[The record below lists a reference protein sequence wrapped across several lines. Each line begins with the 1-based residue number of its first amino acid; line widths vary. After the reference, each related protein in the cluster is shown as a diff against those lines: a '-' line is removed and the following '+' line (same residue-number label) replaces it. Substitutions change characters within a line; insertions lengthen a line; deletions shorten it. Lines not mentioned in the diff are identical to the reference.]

1 MNKLI
6 KLFIASALVMGFQV
20 PAFAQASLE
29 EVIVTA
35 QRTEQSLQD
44 VPIAVT
50 ALSSDDLE
58 ERQVITFSDLQI
70 NVPSLQFG
78 QGQYANS
85 SISLRGVGNLAVGQS
100 YDGSVG
106 YHLNEVPI
114 PTTAIGDENF
124 DVARIEV
131 LRGPQGTLYGRG
143 TTGGAVNV
151 VTNMP
156 DFDETYGS
164 AKITAGNYNT
174 QKLEGMFN
182 LPINDM
188 FAVRFAGYGLKRDGF
203 IDNLYMPDTHYDNRD
218 QSSGRLTLAFQSGDT
233 TASLMWQNYNENSHR
248 SRKGDFIC
256 TTSPTP
262 DRGCVLGGKNKDM
275 PNPAGTYDGMIG
287 AYLIGIAPPAGNYQ
301 TYIDLGLLSGD
312 AIRPTG
318 MNRLQ
323 THSDF
328 EPFWRTDA
336 DTVTFEIAH
345 QLDIGEISASYTTYD
360 SMHISRA
367 DTDMTVGARLACRDT
382 QGTASKADDVYVINE
397 GNAVLATARC
407 GATAAL
413 FQSVNMLNLV
423 EGGFRGV
430 NGPTIAEEFK
440 GGAAIFKDEY
450 YLSKGNRTTFING
463 NTAEGQNRYTE
474 IKFASDFGGKHEF
487 IIGANYMEGESFNR
501 FLTASSPLQQL
512 SVVAAYYLPTFAP
525 HGDFSMQAQGIFGEY
540 YYQINDDM
548 KLTIGARW
556 ADETKDES
564 PIKANYASTIDYT
577 NNYLDGGHN
586 NGIGALLV
594 ANHGHTAG
602 DVFMVDQTIH
612 NAVLNRDVLHS
623 TAVVDVNGTTMKQ
636 ALMSGGANGSLASK
650 SAQENIAQQI
660 VATGT
665 NFNTALN
672 TTTAAYVTK
681 YYQVLDG
688 ITSQHRASTNYQTI
702 LALKEDGT
710 DAEKQALADS
720 HFAHVG
726 AHTEFAALVNAA
738 GQIPSLYVRDQ
749 SYRIPGWPAYLSDVF
764 EYETTAGRIVFDWQ
778 YDDNSMM
785 YASYSRGVKPGGINT
800 AANPRTIKPCVAGST
815 GGVSWEAGPADTCA
829 DVPPN
834 TDEEVV
840 DTFEIGVKTDLMD
853 GQVRLNATAFFND
866 YTDLQ
871 IASTLNAAEYNFG
884 SDAEIL
890 GAEIE
895 MSYLPANLP
904 NWRFDLMASFLD
916 TEITA
921 ADKKLNPFNKLAQGA
936 PEDISSTHQ
945 MVRCTVLIFDGTD
958 ACIGSGFVVK
968 KSDLKAEFDAGT
980 YTNGTAGLTSAQMWV
995 MDLGAVDG
1003 SGNITA
1009 YPSYGD
1015 RNYYD
1020 ADSYTSIA
1028 GFMNIETSSGV
1039 NVNVVGNELP
1049 YAPDTT
1055 LNLSASYTYTMSNGF
1070 TLIPT
1075 ANIYYQ
1081 SSMYNSEFNS
1091 DLTDVID
1098 SWEEVN
1104 LGLLV
1109 IPSNADWTLRAY
1121 ARNVTDEDNVTTIF
1135 NSTDITG
1142 NYQTYQYRDPRTV
1155 GIEISMDF

>member
-1 MNKLI
+1 MNRFI
-6 KLFIASALVMGFQV
+6 KYCLAITVALGFQV

-50 ALSSDDLE
+50 ALSADDLE
-58 ERQVITFSDLQI
+58 GRQVVTFSDLQL

-85 SISLRGVGNLAVGQS
+85 SISLRGIGALAVGQS

-114 PTTAIGDENF
+114 PTSAIGDENF

-156 DFDETYGS
+156 DFDETYGRV
-164 AKITAGNYNT
+164 KVTAGNYNT

-182 LPINDM
+182 LPINDN
-188 FAVRFAGYGLKRDGF
+188 FAVRFAGYGLKRDGY
-203 IDNLYMPDTHYDNRD
+203 IDNLFMPDTHYDNRD

-233 TASLMWQNYNENSHR
+233 SASLMWQNYNEDSHR

-287 AYLIGIAPPAGNYQ
+287 AYLLGIAPPAGNYQ
-301 TYIDLGLLSGD
+301 KYIDLGLLSGN

-318 MNRLQ
+318 MTRQQ

-328 EPFWRTDA
+328 EPIWMTDS

-345 QLDIGEISASYTTYD
+345 QLDMGEISASYSTYD
-360 SMHISRA
+360 AAAYSRA
-367 DTDMTVGARLACRDT
+367 DTDMTVGPRLGCRDT
-382 QGTASKADDVYVINE
+382 QGTASTADDVYVVNE
-397 GNAVLATARC
+397 GTAVLATARC

-413 FQSVNMLNLV
+413 TQTVNMLDLV
-423 EGGFRGV
+423 EGGMRGIK
-430 NGPTIAEEFK
+430 GPTIAEEFK
-440 GGAAIFKDEY
+440 GGAAIFQDKY
-450 YLSKGNRTTFING
+450 YLSQGNRTTFLNG
-463 NTAEGQNRYTE
+463 NTGEAQNRYSE

-487 IIGANYMEGESFNR
+487 ILGANYMEGESFNR
-501 FLTASSPLQQL
+501 FMTASSPLQQL
-512 SVVAAYYLPTFAP
+512 TLVAAYYLPTFAP
-525 HGDFSMQAQGIFGEY
+525 HSDFSMQAQGIFGEY

-548 KLTIGARW
+548 KLTVGARW
-556 ADETKDES
+556 ADEVKDAS
-564 PIKANYASTIDYT
+564 DIKANYASTIDYT
-577 NNYLDGGHN
+577 NNFLDGFHN
-586 NGIGALLV
+586 NGIGQLLID
-594 ANHGHTAG
+594 NHNHTAG

-612 NAVLNRDVLHS
+612 NVVLNRAVLHS
-623 TAVVDVNGTTMKQ
+623 AALKTTLQ
-636 ALMSGGANGSLASK
+636 SGLASGAVAST
-650 SAQENIAQQI
+650 SAQENIAQQ
-660 VATGT
+660 AAETGV
-665 NFNTALN
+665 NYNTALN
-672 TTTAAYVTK
+672 STTKAYVDK
-681 YYQVLDG
+681 YYLVKDA
-688 ITSQHRASTNYQTI
+688 IDANTRATATYQGV
-702 LALKEDGT
+702 LALKTSGT
-710 DAEKQALADS
+710 AAQKQALADS

-749 SYRIPGWPAYLSDVF
+749 NYRKPGWPAFMKDVF

-800 AANPRTIKPCVAGST
+800 AANPRTIKPCTAGSS
-815 GGVSWEAGPADTCA
+815 GGVSWAAGPAATCA
-829 DVPPN
+829 DVPPATN
-834 TDEEVV
+834 EEIV
-840 DTFEIGVKTDLMD
+840 DTYEIGVKTDLMS
-853 GQVRLNATAFFND
+853 GQLRVNATAFFND

-871 IASTLNAAEYNFG
+871 IASTLNASEFNFG
-884 SDAEIL
+884 MDAEIF
-890 GAEIE
+890 GTEVE
-895 MSYLPANLP
+895 MTYLPESLP
-904 NWRFDLMASFLD
+904 NWRFDFMASYLD
-916 TEITA
+916 TEITK
-921 ADKKLNPFNKLAQGA
+921 ADKKLNPFNKLAVGS
-936 PEDISSTHQ
+936 PEDISATHQ

-958 ACIGSGFVVK
+958 ACIGTGFIVK
-968 KSDLKAEFDAGT
+968 KSDLAAELSAGT
-980 YTNGTAGLTSAQMWV
+980 YSNGTAGLTAAQMWV
-995 MDLGAVDG
+995 MDLGAIDG

-1015 RNYYD
+1015 RNQYD
-1020 ADSYTSIA
+1020 AQSNSSAST
-1028 GFMNIETSSGV
+1028 FMDIETSSGV

-1049 YAPDTT
+1049 YAPETSF
-1055 LNLSASYTYTMSNGF
+1055 NLTASYTFTTGNGF
-1070 TLIPT
+1070 TIVPS
-1075 ANIYYQ
+1075 ANLYYQ
-1081 SSMYNSEFNS
+1081 SSMFNSEFNS
-1091 DLTDVID
+1091 KLTDSID

-1109 IPSNADWTLRAY
+1109 LPANADWTLKAY

-1142 NYQTYQYRDPRTV
+1142 SYQTYQYRDPRTV
-1155 GIEISMDF
+1155 GIELSMDF